1 MDEILKSIYLKL
13 NSNTRTL
20 TKSAIS
26 QILVKIIYSENRSMR
41 KLEIVD
47 AYKKLTNRKN
57 IDQDMLGEVLDSLC
71 ANSEIQK
78 HGPEYSLSSN
88 KRRKIAQACQESQ
101 QCIEYILDHYF
112 SGLNTDK
119 DILHSWLIDVTIR
132 FFSLYADEWISDLV
146 KPQNALTHSENSI
159 RETIKKRTINYSG
172 IDKSDVER
180 LPILFYN
187 CITTREAHVESF
199 LWEYGTSSFSA
210 KLISNIAGVDNL
222 TLESFKNSKCIL
234 DTNVLMFIAL
244 ESSHFHK
251 AFESLEK
258 VFESLGVT
266 VGALYITKKEYQ
278 DTIYSQ
284 AKATKRNLEK
294 LGYEL
299 TALPNDDFTQS
310 AISLGCR
317 KEEDFDDF
325 FDHIK
330 DIPSYI
336 FDHVSIIDFDYS
348 SELKEHIETSQADK
362 NKLEKLNAIY
372 KDATGHEKRTNALR
386 HDVGLLA
393 GAEYL
398 RKDEKFFILS
408 EEVSINNYSKNKGII
423 NNLPLAIRVETL
435 INVLALNHG
444 GTDFEASDYVSLFAS
459 IIRNGLQPKSET
471 FKQEELYRMYLMNEE
486 IAELPAERT
495 KEIVFDIHHKML
507 KGVSEDELKRD
518 LANQITKGK
527 LCVSDELEEIKL
539 KLSHAATEGKRQ
551 KDRGDKYEGALYQ
564 TFYREEVKKYNREL
578 VFNTIIRGVVLPAI
592 IILVSFIVYQII
604 ISNYNTIQ
612 DNATAFIISIVANLF
627 FQWLYWSTF
636 GGWRK
641 ICSRFKNKKS
651 VIESRCIKRM
661 AEINQ

>member
-1 MDEILKSIYLKL
+1 MDEILKSLYLKL

-41 KLEIVD
+41 KIEIVD

-57 IDQDMLGEVLDSLC
+57 IDQNMLGEVLDSLC

-78 HGPEYSLSSN
+78 HGQKYSLSSN

-101 QCIEYILDHYF
+101 QCIDYILEHYF

-119 DILHSWLIDVTIR
+119 KTLHSWLIDVTIR
-132 FFSLYADEWISDLV
+132 FFNLYSDEWISDLV
-146 KPQNALTHSENSI
+146 KSQNALTHSENSI
-159 RETIKKRTINYSG
+159 RETIKKRTVNYSG
-172 IDKSDVER
+172 IDKSDMER

-266 VGALYITKKEYQ
+266 VGALYITKREYQ

-284 AKATKRNLEK
+284 AKATKRNFEK

-299 TALPNDDFTQS
+299 TTLPNDDFTQS

-325 FDHIK
+325 FDQIK
-330 DIPSYI
+330 EIPYYI
-336 FDHVSIIDFDYS
+336 FDHVRIIDFDYS
-348 SELKEHIETSQADK
+348 AELKEHIETSQADE
-362 NKLEKLNAIY
+362 NKLENLNAIY
-372 KDATGHEKRTNALR
+372 QEATGHEKRINALR

-398 RKDEKFFILS
+398 RKDDKFFILS
-408 EEVSINNYSKNKGII
+408 EEISINNYSKSKGII

-444 GTDFEASDYVSLFAS
+444 GADFEASDYVSLFAS

-486 IAELPAERT
+486 IAELPSERT
-495 KEIVFDIHHKML
+495 KEIVLDIHHKML
-507 KGVSEDELKRD
+507 KGVNEDELKRD

-527 LCVSDELEEIKL
+527 LCVSDELEDTKQ
-539 KLSHAATEGKRQ
+539 KLSYATTEGKRQ
-551 KDRGDKYEGALYQ
+551 KDRGDKYEDALYQ
-564 TFYREEVKKYNREL
+564 AFYKEEVKKYNWGL
-578 VFNTIIRGVVLPAI
+578 AFSTFIRGVVSPAL
-592 IILVSFIVYQII
+592 IILVSYIVYQLIM
-604 ISNYNTIQ
+604 SYYNTSQ
-612 DNATAFIISIVANLF
+612 DNATAFVINIVANLI
-627 FQWLYWSTF
+627 FQWLYWFTF
-636 GGWRK
+636 GGWGK
-641 ICSRFKNKKS
+641 ICSKFKNKKS

-661 AEINQ
+661 GEINQ